1 MKENLTA
8 DKKIGAEKYNVSD
21 LKLLCTQ
28 FSETTVN

>member
-21 LKLLCTQ
+21 LKLCIMYL
-28 FSETTVN
+28 V